1 MRSFGKTI
9 DLVVVCIAIVFVPY
23 ISVFLTNLIK
33 PLIQSLDTDGMFLWV
48 SIHHIWQLLL
58 TIIIMKVYFK
68 SHLRDWGFN
77 LNDKKD
83 AIKIIGWFVV
93 IFSLIEIIGAIAIYV
108 IGGSVKEPIGY
119 PISFKNIFGYYGFE
133 GLLSGTGEEPLFRGF
148 VMTILAQSWKGK
160 LRIGKIDFSVA
171 GIIAAILFTFAH
183 TSTFPFKTFHFDTL
197 QILHAFGLGL
207 LYAVVFQKTK
217 SLFIP
222 IILHNVSNVIM
233 ISLPY
238 ILLLL

>member
-1 MRSFGKTI
+1 MRSFGKII

-33 PLIQSLDTDGMFLWV
+33 PLIQSLDKDGAFLWI
-48 SIHHIWQLLL
+48 SIHHIWQLIL

-83 AIKIIGWFVV
+83 ALKIVGWFVV
-93 IFSLIEIIGAIAIYV
+93 IFSLFEVIGAVAIYF
-108 IGGSVKEPIGY
+108 IGGCVKEPIGY
-119 PISFKNIFGYYGFE
+119 PLCFKNIFGYYGFE
-133 GLLSGTGEEPLFRGF
+133 AFLSGTCEEPLFRGF

-183 TSTFPFKTFHFDTL
+183 TSIFPFKTFHFGTL
-197 QILHAFGLGL
+197 QILHVFGLGL

-238 ILLLL
+238 ILLML

>member
-9 DLVVVCIAIVFVPY
+9 DLVIVCIAIVFVPY
-23 ISVFLTNLIK
+23 ISVGLTNLTK
-33 PLIQSLDTDGMFLWV
+33 PLIHSLDKDGVFLWV
-48 SIHHIWQLLL
+48 SVHHIWQLILS
-58 TIIIMKVYFK
+58 IIITKIYFK

-83 AIKIIGWFVV
+83 ALKIVGWFVV
-93 IFSLIEIIGAIAIYV
+93 IFSLIEVIGAVAIYS
-108 IGGSVKEPIGY
+108 IGGCVKEPIGY
-119 PISFKNIFGYYGFE
+119 PLCFKNILGYYGFE
-133 GLLSGTGEEPLFRGF
+133 GMLSGTGEEPLFRGF
-148 VMTILAQSWKGK
+148 AMTILAQSWKGK
-160 LRIGKIDFSVA
+160 LRVGKIDFSVA
-171 GIIAAILFTFAH
+171 GIIAAMLFTFAH
-183 TSTFPFKTFHFDTL
+183 ISTFPFKSFHFYPL
-197 QILHAFGLGL
+197 QMLHAFGLGL

>member
-1 MRSFGKTI
+1 MRSFGKII

-33 PLIQSLDTDGMFLWV
+33 PLIQYLDKDGAFLWI
-48 SIHHIWQLLL
+48 SIHHIWQLIL
-58 TIIIMKVYFK
+58 TIIIMKVYYK
-68 SHLRDWGFN
+68 GPLRNWGFN

-83 AIKIIGWFVV
+83 ALKIVGWFVV
-93 IFSLIEIIGAIAIYV
+93 IFSLFEVIGAVAIYF
-108 IGGSVKEPIGY
+108 IGGRVKEPIGY
-119 PISFKNIFGYYGFE
+119 PLCFKNIFGYYSFE
-133 GLLSGTGEEPLFRGF
+133 GLLSGTCEEPLFRGF

-160 LRIGKIDFSVA
+160 LRLGKINITVA
-171 GIIAAILFTFAH
+171 GIIAVILFTFAH
-183 TSTFPFKTFHFDTL
+183 IRIFPFKTFYFDTL
-197 QILHAFGLGL
+197 QLLHAFGLGL